1 VIPLSRSLLGAEELD
16 AVARV
21 LDSGRLVQ
29 GERVLEFERMTAA
42 RVGRAHA
49 VAVSNGTAALRLAL
63 AAVGVGPG
71 DDVLVPDLTWPSPG
85 HAVLELGAR
94 PILVDIDAAEWNV
107 TEAAFL
113 AARTPRTRALIVV
126 DQFGNPSRAAR
137 IEQAFADLPLIV
149 DAACS
154 LGSHDGER
162 PCGARG
168 RIATLSFHPRK
179 VVTTGE
185 GGMCL
190 TNDAELAQ
198 RLRELRNHGQ
208 GVPGVF
214 QRASGNYRLSELAA
228 ALGVAQLRRL
238 DSMLIER
245 GRLAARY
252 NEALA
257 RFTPQRLPEA
267 ARSNHQTFGIVLPKG
282 LRRDT
287 VIGELRALGVEAARL
302 SYALHTLPQFAAS
315 ARDAAAAGRTFP
327 EATRI
332 AEQGVALPLWPGLS
346 VDEQR
351 HVIASLLSVIR

>member
-1 VIPLSRSLLGAEELD
+1 MIPLSRSLLGAGELD

-29 GERVLEFERMTAA
+29 GEQVLEFERLTAA

-49 VAVSNGTAALRLAL
+49 VAVANGTAALRLAL

-85 HAVLELGAR
+85 HAVIELGAR
-94 PILVDIDAAEWNV
+94 PILVDVDADEWNV
-107 TEAAFL
+107 TAAALL
-113 AARTPRTRALIVV
+113 AARTPQTRALIVV
-126 DQFGNPSRAAR
+126 DQFGNPAHTAQ

-228 ALGVAQLRRL
+228 GVGVAQLQRL
-238 DSMLIER
+238 DTMLVER
-245 GRLAARY
+245 ARIAARY
-252 NEALA
+252 RDALG
-257 RFTPQRLPEA
+257 RFAPQRLPEG
-267 ARSNHQTFGIVLPKG
+267 ARSNHQTFGIVLPHA
-282 LRRDT
+282 LRRDA
-287 VIGELRALGVEAARL
+287 VISELRALGVEAARL
-302 SYALHTLPQFAAS
+302 SFALHTLPQFATS
-315 ARDAAAAGRTFP
+315 AREAAAAGRTFP
-327 EATRI
+327 EATRL
-332 AEQGVALPLWPGLS
+332 AEHGIALPLWPGLS
-346 VDEQR
+346 NDEQR